1 MTDNDLL
8 LTQNPQEAGCLS
20 DKHLDNFGP
29 CPSYYYFSQKG
40 YVDTFGS
47 QATASRRKDHMLV
60 SELSNNYTQGTLSSQ
75 SPKRDEDSRVSSL
88 KTTLTH
94 TPPL

>member
-1 MTDNDLL
+1 
-8 LTQNPQEAGCLS
+8 
-20 DKHLDNFGP
+20 
-29 CPSYYYFSQKG
+29 SQKG

-75 SPKRDEDSRVSSL
+75 SPKRDEDYRVSSL
-88 KTTLTH
+88 SS
-94 TPPL
+94 PLFIDILPGLKKGVLRSNFDKR

>member
-1 MTDNDLL
+1 

-20 DKHLDNFGP
+20 DKQLDNFGP
-29 CPSYYYFSQKG
+29 CPGYYYFSQKG

-60 SELSNNYTQGTLSSQ
+60 SELLNNYTQGTLSSQ

-88 KTTLTH
+88 KIRCVGNEAANSLY
-94 TPPL
+94 L

>member
-8 LTQNPQEAGCLS
+8 LTQNLQEAGCLS

-29 CPSYYYFSQKG
+29 CPGYYYFSPKG

-47 QATASRRKDHMLV
+47 QATASRQKDHMLV

-75 SPKRDEDSRVSSL
+75 SPKGDEDSRVSSL
-88 KTTLTH
+88 KKKGGIEEV
-94 TPPL
+94 